1 MRGDGND
8 RDGRESGSTDGA
20 REAKTRRDVEDG
32 HNPGTARGGGRSSAD
47 ASTTVDEGER
57 ERGSVKRFPP
67 RNSESEEAGAGT
79 TETSGGGGRE
89 PRGTGTS
96 RRAASEPTT
105 TTRERR
111 TRRGVEKAVKS
122 SPEGAVALVEAWKEG
137 AAAGLALC
145 GNVYVNS
152 VEQKLPDGVRG
163 VVKGVRCELRA
174 FADMFFA
181 TAWASFA
188 LTTRVAGTGLGMA
201 KRASERS
208 LSAARRRGAEATT
221 RAMLKTKA
229 LAEGGRAHVEAG
241 IDKLKTHNS
250 SAVTRGA
257 KDKVSEVMK
266 SLDDAKRATLAGVK
280 TLVDKGM
287 NRGDGDAN
295 VDSRRSVKEKTRAD
309 ATKPNA
315 MVREEKKSGHATK
328 EAKDASPKKSLH
340 QTLNDLVPK
349 ETTKKIKEKLET
361 IERTVENWPVV
372 QSVKPRVKDF
382 VHSVAE
388 RQRSIV
394 NKLHSSTEGGVS
406 TLRDARSNLVHCAR
420 EVKTHIAG
428 GVHGVQGVAAT
439 GVTGAKQLISPL
451 LRNRKLASRP
461 RKVLSPEAPT
471 VEVAPTVAESMNR
484 DERKLML
491 TKEIK
496 RADAMAPAYESE
508 LLAKPATIIVQ
519 PQDNLFDIASIA
531 GISVMDLA
539 RYNNLRPDP
548 RTRCLNLHPGQ
559 ILYIPSRSL
568 LDRLPAVDPAKEPRY
583 ELSVRVAK
591 PPRSGAHAKATHSH
605 RASSRAALDRDER
618 GGESKFALSLAGSLG
633 LAAAACALRGVRRA
647 MDEADD
653 NDDQ

>member
-1 MRGDGND
+1 M
-8 RDGRESGSTDGA
+8 
-20 REAKTRRDVEDG
+20 TR
-32 HNPGTARGGGRSSAD
+32 
-47 ASTTVDEGER
+47 
-57 ERGSVKRFPP
+57 
-67 RNSESEEAGAGT
+67 
-79 TETSGGGGRE
+79 
-89 PRGTGTS
+89 
-96 RRAASEPTT
+96 
-105 TTRERR
+105 
-111 TRRGVEKAVKS
+111 S
-122 SPEGAVALVEAWKEG
+122 SPEGAAALVEAWKEG

-145 GNVYVNS
+145 GNVYVHS

-188 LTTRVAGTGLGMA
+188 LTARVAGTGLGVA

-208 LSAARRRGAEATT
+208 LSAARRRGAAAAAGA
-221 RAMLKTKA
+221 RVKTKA
-229 LAEGGRAHVEAG
+229 LVDGGRAHVEAG
-241 IDKLKTHNS
+241 IDKLKTIDS
-250 SAVTRGA
+250 SAVTRGV
-257 KDKVSEVMK
+257 KDKTSEVMK

-280 TLVDKGM
+280 KLVDKGT

-295 VDSRRSVKEKTRAD
+295 ADSGRSVKEKTHAD
-309 ATKPNA
+309 AKTNA
-315 MVREEKKSGHATK
+315 IVREEKRSGHATK
-328 EAKDASPKKSLH
+328 EVKDASPKKSLH

-361 IERTVENWPVV
+361 IERAVENWPVV

-382 VHSVAE
+382 VHSFAD
-388 RQRSIV
+388 RQRGIV

-406 TLRDARSNLVHCAR
+406 TLRDARSNLVRCAR
-420 EVKTHIAG
+420 GVKTHIVG
-428 GVHGVQGVAAT
+428 GVHGAHGVAAT

-451 LRNRKLASRP
+451 LRNRKLESRP
-461 RKVLSPEAPT
+461 REVLIPEAPT
-471 VEVAPTVAESMNR
+471 VEVAPTVVESMNR

-508 LLAKPATIIVQ
+508 LLTKPVKIIVQ

-559 ILYIPSRSL
+559 VLYIPSRSL
-568 LDRLPAVDPAKEPRY
+568 LDRLPAVDPAREPRY

-591 PPRSGAHAKATHSH
+591 SPRSGAHAKAAHS
-605 RASSRAALDRDER
+605 RLASSHAALDRDGR

-633 LAAAACALRGVRRA
+633 LTAAAFALRSVRRA
-647 MDEADD
+647 MEEADD
-653 NDDQ
+653 DDDQ

>member
-1 MRGDGND
+1 MRVDDDD
-8 RDGRESGSTDGA
+8 RDGRGSGSTDGE
-20 REAKTRRDVEDG
+20 REAKTRRERDVEDG
-32 HNPGTARGGGRSSAD
+32 DNPARGDGRSSAD
-47 ASTTVDEGER
+47 ASTTTDDGER
-57 ERGSVKRFPP
+57 ERGSAKRFPP
-67 RNSESEEAGAGT
+67 RNSESEEASART

-96 RRAASEPTT
+96 RRAASEPTK

-111 TRRGVEKAVKS
+111 GRREAEKVARS
-122 SPEGAVALVEAWKEG
+122 SSEGAAALVEAWKEG

-145 GNVYVNS
+145 GNVYVHS

-163 VVKGVRCELRA
+163 VVKGVRCEVRA

-188 LTTRVAGTGLGMA
+188 LTARVAGTGLGVA

-208 LSAARRRGAEATT
+208 LSAARRRGAAAAAGA
-221 RAMLKTKA
+221 RVKTKA
-229 LAEGGRAHVEAG
+229 LADGGRAHVEAG
-241 IDKLKTHNS
+241 IDRLKTIDS
-250 SAVTRGA
+250 STVTRGV
-257 KDKVSEVMK
+257 KDKTSEVMK
-266 SLDDAKRATLAGVK
+266 SLDDAKRATLASVK
-280 TLVDKGM
+280 KLVDKGT

-295 VDSRRSVKEKTRAD
+295 VDSGRNAKEKTRAG
-309 ATKPNA
+309 ATKPNTI
-315 MVREEKKSGHATK
+315 VREEKKNGHATK
-328 EAKDASPKKSLH
+328 EAKDVSPKKSLH

-361 IERTVENWPVV
+361 IERAVENWPVV

-382 VHSVAE
+382 VHSFAE
-388 RQRSIV
+388 RQHGIV
-394 NKLHSSTEGGVS
+394 NKLHLSTEGGVS

-420 EVKTHIAG
+420 GVKTRIVG

-451 LRNRKLASRP
+451 LRNRKLESRP
-461 RKVLSPEAPT
+461 REVLSPEAPT
-471 VEVAPTVAESMNR
+471 VEVAPTVVESMNR

-508 LLAKPATIIVQ
+508 LLAKPVKIIVQ

-559 ILYIPSRSL
+559 VLYIPSRSL
-568 LDRLPAVDPAKEPRY
+568 LDRLPAVDPAREPRY

-591 PPRSGAHAKATHSH
+591 SPRSGAHAKAVHSRH
-605 RASSRAALDRDER
+605 ASSHAALDRDGR

-633 LAAAACALRGVRRA
+633 LAAAAFALRSVRRA

-653 NDDQ
+653 DDDQ